1 MRDGSRHNKLPMFE
15 DEYPVDKNYERN
27 NSSKELQDYFHMLAT
42 QLNGVAYQIDLTTY
56 LPIFLEGNWESI
68 TGHPQQEFINGKI
81 SWSTII
87 YEEDADGVKKELEK
101 LLSTEKYVLD
111 FEYRIVH
118 KSGEVRWVRDIAHKI
133 FDESKKTFFVRGM
146 ILDIKKEKEA
156 ELELLQSEERYKTFF
171 NNESVITLIIDP
183 EEQKIID
190 ANVAACNFYGWSHE
204 EFTKKKISEINILSP
219 QEIKKEIDDARAHK
233 RNHFFF
239 KHRLAD
245 NSIRDVEIFSAPIK
259 FKNKQVLFSTIK
271 DITENKLMQENLIQ
285 TQISIDKARDTIFWI
300 DKNANIFYA
309 NEAACESLEYT
320 KDELLNLTIFDI
332 DPHFNKDVWSS
343 HWEKTKL
350 LKSYKVETYHKT
362 KSGRIFPVEIS
373 INFNFYGGK
382 EYHTAF
388 GRDISERKQAEET
401 LKKFKYMFDES
412 QRTAH
417 IGSWELDILSMEFIW
432 TEETFRIF
440 GQGDKVFQ
448 PTFDDF
454 KMLVHE
460 DDRPRLAAHLKE
472 SLETKI
478 FNPID
483 YRVVWRDSSMRWVHA
498 TGRVY
503 CDNTNKPIRIIG
515 IVQDITEQVKI
526 ENDLRAS
533 EDKFSKAFHTS
544 PDSININRFNDG
556 VYLEINEGFT
566 KLTGY
571 TKEDIVDKS
580 SLDINIWVNN
590 NDRAALIKGLIEKG
604 EVNNL
609 EAEFKLKDGNIKTG
623 LMSARIIEINGEK
636 CILSITRDISE
647 RKFAEKALRESEERF
662 HLMFENNGAVML
674 LIEPGTG
681 KIIDANNAAT
691 IFYGH
696 SREQLCSMTI
706 SEINIDAD
714 KNVRDRT
721 REGQNHF
728 VLIHKMAN
736 GETRTVEFYSSQ
748 ISVYGKL
755 YIFGIVYD
763 ITDRI
768 KVENEL
774 RLRSAAL
781 EAAANSVVITD
792 NLGKILWANN
802 AFTRL
807 TGYKLSE
814 AMGQNPRF
822 LKSGLQNDE
831 FYENLWNTIREGKT
845 WRGELS
851 NRKKDGTIYT
861 EEMTITP
868 IADET
873 GKISHYIA
881 IKYDITDRKK
891 SEEELILAKEKAEIS
906 ETLKSAFLAQMSHE
920 IRSPLYRILGYVS
933 LIKDSIKNS
942 ELEKNGELNE
952 YFGSID
958 LSTHRLTRTIDSI
971 LNMSELQTQTYQ
983 PTFSEINLLEL
994 MNRLR
999 KEYLPQASSKNLK
1012 LEVIGRTKDSTILCD
1027 EYSITQIFANLID
1040 NALKYTTAGGV
1051 EVILSRNR
1059 KKEFFVEVKD
1069 SGIGISKEFMEKLF
1083 LPFTQE
1089 ETGYTRKFEGNGLG
1103 LALVKSYCD
1112 INKAVVEVE
1121 SEKGKGTTFR
1131 VIFKNKSK

>member
-1 MRDGSRHNKLPMFE
+1 VN
-15 DEYPVDKNYERN
+15 KNYER
-27 NSSKELQDYFHMLAT
+27 SKPSKDILEYFHTLAR
-42 QLNGVAYQIDLTTY
+42 QLNGVAYQIDLNTY
-56 LPIFLEGNWESI
+56 RPFFLEGSWESL
-68 TGHPQQEFINGKI
+68 TGYTKEDFISGKI
-81 SWSTII
+81 SWSSITFA
-87 YEEDADGVKKELEK
+87 EDASTIKCELEK
-101 LLSTEKYVLD
+101 LLSENNYVLD
-111 FEYRIVH
+111 IEYRIVH
-118 KSGEVRWVRDIAHKI
+118 KNGEVRWVRDIAQKI
-133 FDESKKTFFVRGM
+133 FDNTDKTFFVRGM
-146 ILDIKKEKEA
+146 ILDIGKEKAA

-171 NNESVITLIIDP
+171 NNDSVITLILDP
-183 EEQKIID
+183 DEQKIID
-190 ANVAACNFYGWSHE
+190 ANNAACNFYGWSHE
-204 EFTKKKISEINILSP
+204 EFTQKKISDINTLTP
-219 QEIKKEIDDARAHK
+219 QEIQKEINEARAHK
-233 RNHFFF
+233 RNHFYF

-271 DITENKLMQENLIQ
+271 DITENKLMQESLIQ
-285 TQISIDKARDTIFWI
+285 AQISIEKARDTIFWI
-300 DKNANIFYA
+300 DKDAKIFYA

-320 KDELLNLTIFDI
+320 KEELLNLSIFDI
-332 DPHFNKDVWSS
+332 DPFFNKEIWPS

-350 LKSYKVETYHKT
+350 LKSYKVETYHKS
-362 KSGRIFPVEIS
+362 KSGRLFPVEIS
-373 INFNFYGGK
+373 INFNSYGGK

-388 GRDISERKQAEET
+388 GRDISERRQAEET

-417 IGSWELDILSMEFIW
+417 IGSWELDIVTKEFIW

-454 KMLVHE
+454 EMLLHE
-460 DDRPRLAAHLKE
+460 DDRPRLIAHFNE
-472 SLETKI
+472 TIETKI
-478 FNPID
+478 FNPLD
-483 YRVVWRDSSMRWVHA
+483 YRVIWPDGSIRWVHA
-498 TGRVY
+498 TGKVY
-503 CDNTNKPIRIIG
+503 SDENNKPVRMIG

-526 ENDLRAS
+526 ENYLRAS

-544 PDSININRFNDG
+544 PDSININRLEDG
-556 VYLEINEGFT
+556 IYLEINEGFT

-571 TKEDIVDKS
+571 TKEDVIGKS
-580 SLDINIWVNN
+580 SLEINIWVNN
-590 NDRAALIKGLIEKG
+590 DDRLVLLKGLKETG

-609 EAEFKLKDGNIKTG
+609 EAEFRLKDGTFKTG

-636 CILSITRDISE
+636 CILSIARDISE
-647 RKFAEKALRESEERF
+647 RKFAERALLESEERF
-662 HLMFENNGAVML
+662 HLMFENNGAVMM
-674 LIEPGTG
+674 LIEPGSG

-691 IFYGH
+691 KFYGH
-696 SREQLCSMTI
+696 SRQQLCSMTI
-706 SEINIDAD
+706 NEISINTDLT
-714 KNVRDRT
+714 VRDRSH
-721 REGQNHF
+721 EEQNHF

-736 GETRTVEFYSSQ
+736 GETRTVEFYSSP
-748 ISVYGKL
+748 ITVYGKL

-774 RLRSAAL
+774 RLRGAAL
-781 EAAANSVVITD
+781 EAAANSIVITD

-802 AFTRL
+802 SFTKL

-814 AMGQNPRF
+814 VIGQNPRF
-822 LKSGLQNDE
+822 LKSGLQSDE
-831 FYENLWNTIREGKT
+831 FYKNLWNTIREGKT

-851 NRKKDGTIYT
+851 NMRKDGSLYA

-868 IADET
+868 IADEA

-881 IKYDITDRKK
+881 IKYDITERKK
-891 SEEELILAKEKAEIS
+891 SERELILAKEKAEIS

-920 IRSPLYRILGYVS
+920 IRSPLYRILGYIS
-933 LIKDSIKNS
+933 LIKDAIKNS
-942 ELEKNGELNE
+942 GLENNGEINE

-958 LSTHRLTRTIDSI
+958 LSSHRLTRTIDSI

-999 KEYLPQASSKNLK
+999 KEYLLQASSKK
-1012 LEVIGRTKDSTILCD
+1012 LELNVNSRTKNSTVLCD

-1040 NALKYTTAGGV
+1040 NALKYTNAGGV
-1051 EVILSRNR
+1051 EIILARNR
-1059 KKEFFVEVKD
+1059 NKEFFIEVQD

-1112 INKAVVEVE
+1112 INNAVVEVE

-1131 VIFKNKSK
+1131 VVFKNKAKHKS